1 MLLKIPKPDDLQEG
15 DVILYLKEK
24 EGSEQCYVI
33 EVSVF
38 RDVELAQEY
47 CNYVSGGV
55 KNNFGWL
62 NLETI
67 H

>member
-1 MLLKIPKPDDLQEG
+1 
-15 DVILYLKEK
+15 
-24 EGSEQCYVI
+24 
-33 EVSVF
+33 VSVF